1 MYETEEVPEEGMSIR
16 SPFAIALERLLDDTG
31 LFSKRE
37 QWARILG
44 VTPAAISQWVQD
56 KTVPRPE
63 VLRILISVIK
73 SRTKIPR
80 RFIEEFE
87 QLAALPAAEA
97 SPKHGHRVA
106 KTAVHYGVGNT
117 FAHYMT
123 APVLEAF
130 LRNLSALPPRLQED
144 VLTSASEKCL
154 DTDLEGGTTATAE
167 CGFALSEEEERLL
180 MLGER
185 HNDSDLRVVSG
196 QELMSYLDSHKGLH
210 AVGDSVRMDLVGMFN
225 TEHDDSQQ
233 QGDVLPTCT
242 VVLWKMPP
250 QRQFDSFP
258 LNEMVVYMLRGKVK
272 WQYSDARPITLGSGP
287 GEHCRLRIRAAVNE
301 SPTKGLP
308 PFSVETVG
316 DEPAIGLA
324 VLYSRAGVRLQ
335 SVNSRQV
342 EMQTTLWSAD
352 DIRQYWEAVRLD
364 YREDTSSL
372 LASDAVPSTV
382 KELDQYINDHQPPG
396 RRRDDVHDEAR
407 KAGQISDADLDTWDD
422 ERAGVLETRIVKVHA
437 AMPQMKEDNIWMG
450 RHEGKEIFVPLR
462 GAFKYVAVEPIPS
475 EVEGRSRPCGK
486 FKENRRKRGFV
497 RSTEYSNLPLSDVLL
512 LDSSNWHGFSGLG
525 GDAYCLH
532 IRCRAP
538 QYGKSKNSLSESGK
552 AERRELGNARRV
564 AGARPSGSNY
574 SADGGSQKGGASP
587 SCKQA
592 TDQRAQGRHASPEVD
607 HELAGV

>member
-1 MYETEEVPEEGMSIR
+1 MYETKEVPEESVSRR
-16 SPFAIALERLLDDTG
+16 SPFAVALERLLDDTG

-37 QWARILG
+37 QWARVLG

-63 VLRILISVIK
+63 VLRTLVSVIK

-80 RFIEEFE
+80 QFIEEFE
-87 QLAALPAAEA
+87 QVAALLATEA

-106 KTAVHYGVGNT
+106 KTAIHYAVGNT

-130 LRNLSALPPRLQED
+130 LRNLSALPPRLQDD

-154 DTDLEGGTTATAE
+154 DTDLEGSTTATAE
-167 CGFALSEEEERLL
+167 CDFALSEEEERLL

-210 AVGDSVRMDLVGMFN
+210 AVGDSVRLDLVGMFN
-225 TEHDDSQQ
+225 TEHDGQH

-242 VVLWKMPP
+242 VLLWKMPP
-250 QRQFDSFP
+250 KQRFDSFP
-258 LNEMVVYMLRGKVK
+258 LDEMVVYMLRGNVK
-272 WQYSDARPITLGSGP
+272 WQYFDARPITLSSGP
-287 GEHCRLRIRAAVNE
+287 GAHRRLRIRAAANE

-308 PFSVETVG
+308 PFSIETVG

-324 VLYSRAGVRLQ
+324 VLYSRTGVRLQ
-335 SVNSRQV
+335 PVNSRQV
-342 EMQTTLWSAD
+342 ELQTTLWSED
-352 DIRQYWEAVRLD
+352 NISQYWEAVRLG
-364 YREDTSSL
+364 YREGTSSL
-372 LASDAVPSTV
+372 LSVDAVPATL
-382 KELDQYINDHQPPG
+382 KELEQYIEDHQPVG
-396 RRRDDVHDEAR
+396 RMRDDVHDEAR
-407 KAGQISDADLDTWDD
+407 RAGQIFDADLDTWDD
-422 ERAGVLETRIVKVHA
+422 ELAGVLETRIVKFHA
-437 AMPQMKEDNIWMG
+437 AIPPMKEEDLWMG

-462 GAFKYVAVEPIPS
+462 GAFKYVAVEPLPS
-475 EVEGRSRPCGK
+475 EVEGRSRQCGK

-497 RSTEYSNLPLSDVLL
+497 MSTDYSNLPLSDVLL

-538 QYGKSKNSLSESGK
+538 QYGKPKNSLSEGSR
-552 AERRELGNARRV
+552 AEPRELGNARRV

-574 SADGGSQKGGASP
+574 SADGGSRKRVASS
-587 SCKQA
+587 SCSQA
-592 TDQRAQGRHASPEVD
+592 TDRGDQEHHALPEVA
-607 HELAGV
+607 HEFAGV